1 MAKDGVIDHPLTWT
15 FQALRAARLRSDAA
29 KTGAGPITVN
39 RIGLHDLAAALR
51 LGFADF
57 AACRSDAILLCVFY
71 PLAGL
76 VIGKLIIGGG
86 LLSMA
91 FPLVA
96 GFALLGPLLATGLYQ
111 MSRVR
116 ETAGEASWA
125 DAFSVFSSPSIG
137 SILWMGARLLAI
149 FTLWLFA
156 ATLIYTA
163 AFGDDQPKSAAEFLH
178 NVLLTPQGWTLIA
191 VGVGVGSVFAALTL
205 AIGVISFPLLL
216 DRNVTVEQA
225 VETSLQAVR
234 MNGPVILAWGGIV
247 AGLLVLGSLPL
258 LIGLA
263 IVFPVLGHATWHL
276 YRRVI
281 TTA

>member
-15 FQALRAARLRSDAA
+15 FNALRAGRLRSASTPASDM
-29 KTGAGPITVN
+29 PITVN
-39 RIGLHDLAAALR
+39 RIGMADLAAALR

-76 VIGKLIIGGG
+76 VIGKLVIGGG
-86 LLSMA
+86 LLAMA

-96 GFALLGPLLATGLYQ
+96 GFALMGPLLATGLYQ
-111 MSRVR
+111 MSRTR
-116 ETAGEASWA
+116 ENTGEASWA
-125 DAFSVFSSPSIG
+125 DAFSVFSSPAIG

-149 FTLWLFA
+149 FTLWVFA
-156 ATLIYTA
+156 AALIYVA
-163 AFGDDQPKSAAEFLH
+163 AFGDDQPTSIDVFLH

-191 VGVGVGSVFAALTL
+191 VGVGVGAVFAALAL
-205 AIGVISFPLLL
+205 AIGVVSFPLIL
-216 DRNVTVEQA
+216 DRNVGVERA
-225 VETSLQAVR
+225 VETSLRAVR
-234 MNGPVILAWGGIV
+234 MNGRVIFAWGAIV

-276 YRRVI
+276 YRRLIPSV
-281 TTA
+281 